1 VPAVPADVS
10 RRLAGVSRGYACW
23 VEGAMPVIRPAYWE
37 VDRGE
42 ISVAS
47 ISGRPRPGTA
57 GALVIE
63 AHHPF
68 RPSLMVGA
76 CVRGTFE
83 GDEDGEA
90 IAERYGMDRAAV
102 PRTVSMRA
110 ERVTAW
116 RGFSVTT
123 AVARS
128 AGELR
133 VVEQQA

>member
-1 VPAVPADVS
+1 
-10 RRLAGVSRGYACW
+10 
-23 VEGAMPVIRPAYWE
+23 
-37 VDRGE
+37 
-42 ISVAS
+42 
-47 ISGRPRPGTA
+47 
-57 GALVIE
+57 
-63 AHHPF
+63 
-68 RPSLMVGA
+68 
-76 CVRGTFE
+76 
-83 GDEDGEA
+83 
-90 IAERYGMDRAAV
+90 MDRAAV